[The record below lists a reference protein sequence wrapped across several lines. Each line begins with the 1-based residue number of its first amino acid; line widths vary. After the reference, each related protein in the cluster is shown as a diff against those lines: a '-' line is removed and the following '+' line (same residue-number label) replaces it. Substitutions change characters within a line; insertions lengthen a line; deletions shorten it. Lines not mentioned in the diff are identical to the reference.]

1 MGLEITLPTQILPT
15 VQSVDALLRNIAQV
29 ILADMKER
37 IHEFGLNAKG
47 AAIGQYTAEY
57 LKRRIKA
64 GKGSSSKVILF
75 YSGQMELNF
84 QMIPIQNGYGL
95 GFSNSFNADKAEWA
109 EERYGP
115 IYKLTPDEI
124 KIMQLI
130 INDWL
135 NKR

>member
-1 MGLEITLPTQILPT
+1 MGLEIIIPKKVTPSIPE
-15 VQSVDALLRNIAQV
+15 VDKLLRTIAQV
-29 ILADMKER
+29 LLADMKER
-37 IHEFGLNAKG
+37 IHEFGLNARG
-47 AAIGQYTAEY
+47 AAIGQYTADY

-64 GKGSSSKVILF
+64 GKGPSRKVILF
-75 YSGQMELNF
+75 YTGQMELNF

>member
-37 IHEFGLNAKG
+37 IHEFGLNARG
-47 AAIGQYTAEY
+47 AAIGQYTADY

-64 GKGSSSKVILF
+64 GKGPSSKVILF
-75 YSGQMELNF
+75 YTGQIELNF